1 MKEVNYVSTKNQTY
15 IKKDI
20 CKSDLCSHFKCI
32 SKSDSCGRDCME
44 SQYLCAV
51 CKNKRICD
59 PNIVKNY
66 IRKMVNDMASKDKDR
81 TFSAI
86 EVSGDQLLEIHMVHE
101 YYQRSLTEIRRKI
114 GEASGLSK
122 FTSGR
127 GLANEGFDLKLRIEE
142 LRKYMDILGIEYE
155 EKVSLKPQ
163 Y

>member
-1 MKEVNYVSTKNQTY
+1 MKEISYVSTKNQTY
-15 IKKDI
+15 IKKDK

-44 SQYLCAV
+44 AQYLCKV
-51 CKNKRICD
+51 CMVKRTCD
-59 PNIVKNY
+59 PNIVKKY
-66 IRKMVNDMASKDKDR
+66 IGLMVKDMVSKDKDR

-86 EVSGDQLLEIHMVHE
+86 EVTGEQLVEIHVIHE
-101 YYQRSLTEIRRKI
+101 YYQRSLTEVRRKI
-114 GEASGLSK
+114 SESSGLSK
-122 FTSGR
+122 YLSGR
-127 GLANEGFDLKLRIEE
+127 GLVNEGFDLKLKIEE